1 MKGEYYIKPKNG
13 FLFLL
18 ILFLLLGATI
28 LLPVMFGDSAISLFA
43 IVPGIL
49 FLLVL
54 PGFKVIYPNEAI
66 AFTFFVKYTGTAKEN
81 GFFWV
86 NPFYLSKKL
95 TLRARNLNGD
105 RLKVNDGVGNPIE
118 IAAVIVWQVADT
130 FKAAFEVDNYV
141 NYVMVQSEAAVRA
154 LANKYPYDQFE
165 DENAQLTLLSG
176 AEKVN
181 DELER
186 ALHERLDQAGI
197 RIIEARIS
205 HLAYAP
211 EIAGAML
218 QRQQAIAIVAARQK
232 IVEGAVGM
240 VDLALTKIKEG
251 SIIDLDDH
259 TKAAMVSNLMVVL
272 CSDRAA
278 QPIINTGTL
287 NH

>member
-1 MKGEYYIKPKNG
+1 MSGEFYIKPKNG
-13 FLFLL
+13 FAFLL
-18 ILFLLLGATI
+18 ILFLLLGTAI
-28 LLPVMFGDSAISLFA
+28 LLIVVNGESALSFLA
-43 IVPGIL
+43 IPIAL
-49 FLLVL
+49 TFFLML
-54 PGFKVIYPNEAI
+54 PGFKVVYPNEAI
-66 AFTFFVKYTGTAKEN
+66 AFTFFGKYVGTVKQN
-81 GFFWV
+81 GFYWV

-95 TLRARNLNGD
+95 TLRSRNLNGD
-105 RLKVNDGVGNPIE
+105 KLKVNDGVGNPIE

-141 NYVMVQSEAAVRA
+141 NYVSVQSEAAVRA
-154 LANKYPYDQFE
+154 LANKYPYDRFE

-181 DELER
+181 EELER

-240 VDLALTKIKEG
+240 VDLALTKIKDG
-251 SIIDLDDH
+251 SIIDLDEH

-272 CSDRAA
+272 CSDRSA
-278 QPIINTGTL
+278 QPIINAGTL